1 MLGVFAICGIISVNG
16 VPTVIEIPLLLMFL
30 QVLWSLLIWFPAFLL
45 VFCAS
50 VNPDVDDNCI
60 AIVTFL
66 LLLAFL
72 PLLGIFVLAVDL
84 KNKIKILEHQT
95 VKL

>member
-1 MLGVFAICGIISVNG
+1 VVPADMVFA
-16 VPTVIEIPLLLMFL
+16 
-30 QVLWSLLIWFPAFLL
+30 AFLL

-50 VNPDVDDNCI
+50 VNPDVVDNFI

-72 PLLGIFVLAVDL
+72 LLLGIFALAVDL
-84 KNKIKILEHQT
+84 KINKN
-95 VKL
+95 

>member
-1 MLGVFAICGIISVNG
+1 MVFA
-16 VPTVIEIPLLLMFL
+16 
-30 QVLWSLLIWFPAFLL
+30 AFLL

-50 VNPDVDDNCI
+50 VNPDVDDNFI

-72 PLLGIFVLAVDL
+72 LLLGIFALAVDL
-84 KNKIKILEHQT
+84 KINKN
-95 VKL
+95 